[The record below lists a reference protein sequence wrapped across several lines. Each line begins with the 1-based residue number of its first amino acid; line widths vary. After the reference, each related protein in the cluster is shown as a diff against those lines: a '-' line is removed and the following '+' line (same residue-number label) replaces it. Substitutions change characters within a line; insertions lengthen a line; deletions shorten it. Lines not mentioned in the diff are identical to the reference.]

1 MNKEHNYELFNNMK
15 MAFPVYEFQKGFPTY
30 QLSEIRSNKT
40 EFSNSSCECNL
51 IMYILNNISHKLGHT
66 NVCKVN
72 IILIFNDY
80 KITKLQV
87 LNYIDAILRIW
98 IGLTE
103 QSRLIGY
110 PISYFIIQQ

>member
-15 MAFPVYEFQKGFPTY
+15 MAFPVYEFKKGFPTY

-51 IMYILNNISHKLGHT
+51 IMFILNNISHKLGHT

-103 QSRLIGY
+103 QSSLIGY
-110 PISYFIIQQ
+110 PISYFIIQ